1 MYMFQ
6 IYVKPLAQS
15 QSQNQSFPLIFPSH
29 LFEGV
34 KALHSLVSALR
45 PRPGTPKLSL

>member
-1 MYMFQ
+1 MSSSSPNSSPKTEVY
-6 IYVKPLAQS
+6 L
-15 QSQNQSFPLIFPSH
+15 LLFPSH

-45 PRPGTPKLSL
+45 PRPGTPELSL